1 MDTPLVAVEIP
12 MVGDARLKHWA
23 KVVHNVDETRA
34 SGWAFDGEF
43 IAAGGI
49 QDVPIGSVVVVYGE
63 RGSRAN
69 PQSEAQVF
77 VANADATVTPHA
89 AGSGRAW
96 ARTIRDD
103 VVRLL
108 EEQSGTPVVRRGW
121 AADLLG
127 FEDQALIEELRRRG
141 YEVSGT

>member
-1 MDTPLVAVEIP
+1 
-12 MVGDARLKHWA
+12 MVGDTRLKHWA
-23 KVVHNVDETRA
+23 KVVHNVDETKVG
-34 SGWAFDGEF
+34 GWAFDGEF

-49 QDVPIGSVVVVYGE
+49 QDIPAGSVVVVYGE

-69 PQSEAQVF
+69 PQSQAQVF

-89 AGSGRAW
+89 TGQGRAW

-108 EEQSGTPVVRRGW
+108 DDQTKRPLLRRGW
-121 AADLLG
+121 APDLLA
-127 FEDQALIEELRRRG
+127 FEDAALIRELQRRG
-141 YEVSGT
+141 FTVGEG

>member
-1 MDTPLVAVEIP
+1 MDAPLVAVEIP

-23 KVVHNVDETRA
+23 KVVHNVDESKA

-43 IAAGGI
+43 IAAGGV
-49 QDVPIGSVVVVYGE
+49 QDVPAGSVVVVYGE

-69 PQSEAQVF
+69 PQAQAQVF

-89 AGSGRAW
+89 SGQGRAW
-96 ARTIRDD
+96 ARTIRDE

-108 EEQSGTPVVRRGW
+108 EEQLGTPLRRRDWGPELLAYND
-121 AADLLG
+121 AALM
-127 FEDQALIEELRRRG
+127 EELRRRG
-141 YEVSGT
+141 FSVTHG